1 MHFHSNVHMNMTLIC
16 CCVILLCQDLLL
28 CEHSSFFHLSAQL
41 HLHNNVCMSTLI
53 CFLCVLRCQ
62 NRLLRELSS
71 FLPPPFLSLCKVLEC
86 GWAILQKDVS
96 AASDLDQIIE
106 AHSQFLSDIT
116 TRCLLDLSSQVSAVG
131 PMALRLR

>member
-1 MHFHSNVHMNMTLIC
+1 MNFHSNVHMNMAHVC

-28 CEHSSFFHLSAQL
+28 REHSSFF
-41 HLHNNVCMSTLI
+41 
-53 CFLCVLRCQ
+53 
-62 NRLLRELSS
+62 
-71 FLPPPFLSLCKVLEC
+71 PPPFPSLCKVLEC